1 VGFGF
6 NDNHLAEP
14 VMSAIRSNLSM
25 KIVVVSPGLAPWDN
39 GVANGP
45 GECQNNKYLGQ
56 LKSLTQYLRTSH
68 NLGYAPGADNGP
80 LLIEVP
86 RDRAG
91 SFEPL
96 LVPKHVLRFT
106 GFEDKIMAMN
116 ARGMTMREA
125 AI

>member
-1 VGFGF
+1 LGAEL
-6 NDNHLAEP
+6 NH
-14 VMSAIRSNLSM
+14 
-25 KIVVVSPGLAPWDN
+25 
-39 GVANGP
+39 
-45 GECQNNKYLGQ
+45 
-56 LKSLTQYLRTSH
+56 H
-68 NLGYAPGADNGP
+68 LGYAPGADNGP